1 MTLRFALLTAAA
13 AFHLVLVAS
22 AASHIRLFSPRIPA
36 GRAIE
41 NYATLAGANN
51 GFAFFAPAVAP
62 QFTVTFTLTDD
73 QGQTWVENGDQGATH
88 EANLRY
94 QGVTSMFVY
103 ERFQE
108 RVGASWA
115 AALFGKYP
123 HVRQVEILVEA
134 ENMPT
139 MKHYVQGARPVWDTV
154 YSGSFVREGNA
165 E

>member
-13 AFHLVLVAS
+13 AFHLVLVATS
-22 AASHIRLFSPRIPA
+22 AAHIRLVSPRIPA
-36 GRAIE
+36 GRAVE
-41 NYATLAGANN
+41 AYATLSGANN
-51 GFAFFAPAVAP
+51 SFAFFAPAVAP
-62 QFTVTFTLTDD
+62 QFTATFTLTDD
-73 QGQTWVENGDQGATH
+73 TGRTWVETGDQGATH
-88 EANLRY
+88 EADLRF

-123 HVRQVEILVEA
+123 QLRQVEILVEA

-139 MKHYVQGARPVWDTV
+139 MKHYIQGARPVWDTV
-154 YSGSFVREGNA
+154 YSGTFVREGNA